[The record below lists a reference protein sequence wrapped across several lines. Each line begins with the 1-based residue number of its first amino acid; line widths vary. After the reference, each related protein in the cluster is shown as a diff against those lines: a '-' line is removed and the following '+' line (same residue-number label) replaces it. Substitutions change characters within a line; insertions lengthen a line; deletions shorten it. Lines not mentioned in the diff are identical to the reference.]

1 MRRTKISIFILLLLT
16 VMASCKD
23 NPVPRQR
30 GILRIDV
37 PSDHVYKETTVPSL
51 FSFESSDY
59 ASVTDPKKKGS
70 GTWLNI
76 NYPEWKGRIYLTYF
90 TLNDTSLQPLTEDAR
105 RFAYK
110 HAVLATSIDESVFGF
125 ADKNVYGMLY
135 DIGGNAASAVQF
147 FATDSTNNFLL
158 GSLYFNAVPD
168 RDSLN
173 PVINYVRQDVL
184 HLIETLNWE
193 N

>member
-1 MRRTKISIFILLLLT
+1 MRNSVFIILLLLG
-16 VMASCKD
+16 VISCSD
-23 NPVPRQR
+23 NSVPRQR

-37 PSDHVYKETTVPSL
+37 PSDHVYTEISVPSL

-59 ASVTDPKKKGS
+59 ASVTTPEKKGS
-70 GTWLNI
+70 GIWLDI
-76 NYPEWKGRIYLTYF
+76 NYPQWKGRVYLSYF

-110 HAVLATSIDESVFGF
+110 HAVKATSIDESFFGF
-125 ADKNVYGMLY
+125 DKQKVYGMVY
-135 DIGGNAASAVQF
+135 DIGGNAASALQF
-147 FATDSTNNFLL
+147 FATDSTQHFLL

-173 PVINYVRQDVL
+173 PVINYVRQDIL